1 MARISKQIMRVALLL
16 MLFQFFAPSFL
27 PLIVQEISHK
37 QEPTLHV
44 QHSSI
49 VAPLLLKEKDEK
61 NHEEHLTVTNVAAIL
76 DLTVHSLNLTAT
88 HKGNQKYLH
97 QDLRYNLLPALFT
110 RLHTFL
116 I

>member
-1 MARISKQIMRVALLL
+1 MVRISKQIMRVALLL

-37 QEPTLHV
+37 HEATLHV

-76 DLTVHSLNLTAT
+76 DLTVHSLNLKAT